1 MLLSTKLNKERIG
14 MGSVGAKD
22 VPQLLDAEG
31 RRIDGRGLEDLR
43 PIKIEAGVLNRADG
57 SAYVE
62 WGENKVM
69 AAVYGPREVHPR
81 HLQQNDKAIVQCR
94 YNMAAFSVDERK
106 RPGLDRRSQEISKV
120 ISEAFESVL
129 FVEEYPRTS
138 IDVYIE
144 VLQANAGTRCAGIVA
159 ASVAL
164 ADAGIPMADLIPAV
178 AVGKIAGHIALD
190 LRKEEDNYGEAD
202 LPMALVP
209 RSGRLVLL
217 QMEGHMTAEEL
228 RQALDL
234 GVRGCRKIYDLQR
247 EALRRRYAVQSP
259 PPVEVPA

>member
-1 MLLSTKLNKERIG
+1 

-22 VPQLLDAEG
+22 VPVLLGPDG
-31 RRIDGRGLEDLR
+31 RRIDGRKVDELR
-43 PIKIEAGVLNRADG
+43 PLAITAGPLHQADG
-57 SAYVE
+57 SALVE
-62 WGENKVM
+62 WGQNKVM

-81 HLQQNDKAIVQCR
+81 HLQENNKAIVQCR

-120 ISEAFESVL
+120 IAEAFESVI

-144 VLQANAGTRCAGIVA
+144 VLQANAGTRCAGVVA

-164 ADAGIPMADLIPAV
+164 ADAGIPMVDLVPAV
-178 AVGKIAGHIALD
+178 AVGKVADTVVLD
-190 LRKEEDNYGEAD
+190 LKKEEDNYGSAD

-209 RSGRLVLL
+209 QSGRLVLL
-217 QMEGHMTAEEL
+217 QMEGHMNREEL
-228 RQALDL
+228 GRALDL
-234 GVRGCRKIYDLQR
+234 GVAGCRKIYEVMKQ
-247 EALRRRYAVQSP
+247 ALRDRYSSDA
-259 PPVEVPA
+259 PVGTPGGVTA

>member
-1 MLLSTKLNKERIG
+1 MGSIGAKEVPVLLS
-14 MGSVGAKD
+14 
-22 VPQLLDAEG
+22 PEG
-31 RRIDGRGLEDLR
+31 RRIDGRRLDELR
-43 PIKIEAGVLNRADG
+43 ALKITAGALHEADG

-62 WGENKVM
+62 WGANKVM

-81 HLQQNDKAIVQCR
+81 HLQQNNKAIVQCR

-120 ISEAFESVL
+120 ISEAFESVI
-129 FVEEYPRTS
+129 FAEEYPRTS

-164 ADAGIPMADLIPAV
+164 ADAGIPMVDLLPAV
-178 AVGKIAGHIALD
+178 AVGKVAGEIALD
-190 LRKEEDNYGEAD
+190 LKKEEDNFGEAD

-209 RSGRLVLL
+209 QSGRLVLL
-217 QMEGHMTAEEL
+217 QMEGHMTAPEL
-228 RQALDL
+228 ARALEL
-234 GVRGCRKIYDLQR
+234 GVRGCRSIYETMKQ
-247 EALRRRYAVQSP
+247 ALRERYATGTGAEPQG
-259 PPVEVPA
+259 AA